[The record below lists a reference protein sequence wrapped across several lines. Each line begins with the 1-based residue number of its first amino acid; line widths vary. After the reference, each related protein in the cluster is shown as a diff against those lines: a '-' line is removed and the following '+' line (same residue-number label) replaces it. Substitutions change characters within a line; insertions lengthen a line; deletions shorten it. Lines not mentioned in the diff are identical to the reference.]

1 MFSLQKNMLC
11 SICFGIRLFI
21 WWMNLCIKLIQNKTH
36 IFFLGGALK
45 CQGEYQARPKIHVKR
60 VIFHSWTVYV
70 HNVNRVSNSCKTGLK
85 GYDFKEDLMY
95 LGLFFIQNLCKRLCF
110 FEILCTKG
118 NLAKFCDFFT
128 DLCVYAAVNGKLELT
143 LLKGR
148 QRFDTVST
156 SNLKVYK
163 FRERWIFT

>member
-60 VIFHSWTVYV
+60 VIFHS
-70 HNVNRVSNSCKTGLK
+70 
-85 GYDFKEDLMY
+85 
-95 LGLFFIQNLCKRLCF
+95 
-110 FEILCTKG
+110 
-118 NLAKFCDFFT
+118 
-128 DLCVYAAVNGKLELT
+128 
-143 LLKGR
+143 
-148 QRFDTVST
+148 
-156 SNLKVYK
+156 
-163 FRERWIFT
+163 

>member
-1 MFSLQKNMLC
+1 M
-11 SICFGIRLFI
+11 
-21 WWMNLCIKLIQNKTH
+21 
-36 IFFLGGALK
+36 
-45 CQGEYQARPKIHVKR
+45 
-60 VIFHSWTVYV
+60 YV

-118 NLAKFCDFFT
+118 NLAKFCDFFP

-156 SNLKVYK
+156 SNLKV
-163 FRERWIFT
+163 

>member
-1 MFSLQKNMLC
+1 
-11 SICFGIRLFI
+11 
-21 WWMNLCIKLIQNKTH
+21 
-36 IFFLGGALK
+36 
-45 CQGEYQARPKIHVKR
+45 
-60 VIFHSWTVYV
+60 
-70 HNVNRVSNSCKTGLK
+70 
-85 GYDFKEDLMY
+85 MY

-156 SNLKVYK
+156 SNLKV
-163 FRERWIFT
+163 

>member
-95 LGLFFIQNLCKRLCF
+95 LVLFFIQNLCKRLCF

-118 NLAKFCDFFT
+118 NLAKFCDFFYRLMC
-128 DLCVYAAVNGKLELT
+128 LCS
-143 LLKGR
+143 R
-148 QRFDTVST
+148 QWQTWTQPPQGSSKIRHCIDVES
-156 SNLKVYK
+156 
-163 FRERWIFT
+163 